1 MSEEYRNIYKIARRT
16 AGFTQEAA
24 TERLGIS
31 VESVRAYEIG
41 QRIPP
46 NDIVNAMKGQITMGM
61 TVDNVSYLTGM
72 RQDARVSTAGKQD
85 QKEAAADVGKTQ
97 QSTVSASLD
106 QVNMGQDGI
115 AVTEV
120 SRQQGA
126 EQSAAQKQPPA
137 PRMDTVEISE
147 EGRAASVQMRSQQ
160 SETETAAAEVEQY
173 EAEDLS
179 EYTDSELKQM
189 YYKGEITRQEYE
201 DETGTALD

>member
-1 MSEEYRNIYKIARRT
+1 MS
-16 AGFTQEAA
+16 
-24 TERLGIS
+24 
-31 VESVRAYEIG
+31 
-41 QRIPP
+41 
-46 NDIVNAMKGQITMGM
+46 M

-72 RQDARVSTAGKQD
+72 RQDARVSTAGKQE

-120 SRQQGA
+120 SRQQGT
-126 EQSAAQKQPPA
+126 ERSAAQKQPPT

-147 EGRAASVQMRSQQ
+147 EGRSASVQMQRQQ
-160 SETETAAAEVEQY
+160 TRTETVAAEMEQY

-179 EYTDSELKQM
+179 E
-189 YYKGEITRQEYE
+189 
-201 DETGTALD
+201 

>member
-1 MSEEYRNIYKIARRT
+1 
-16 AGFTQEAA
+16 
-24 TERLGIS
+24 
-31 VESVRAYEIG
+31 
-41 QRIPP
+41 
-46 NDIVNAMKGQITMGM
+46 MGM

-72 RQDARVSTAGKQD
+72 RQNTRVSTAEKQD

-120 SRQQGA
+120 SRQQGT
-126 EQSAAQKQPPA
+126 EQSAAQKRPLA

>member
-1 MSEEYRNIYKIARRT
+1 MSEEYRNIYKTARRT

-115 AVTEV
+115 AVTE
-120 SRQQGA
+120 
-126 EQSAAQKQPPA
+126 PPA
-137 PRMDTVEISE
+137 GGGAVR
-147 EGRAASVQMRSQQ
+147 R
-160 SETETAAAEVEQY
+160 TETASRSPYGYRGDQRRGQGCQRPDAKPA
-173 EAEDLS
+173 
-179 EYTDSELKQM
+179 
-189 YYKGEITRQEYE
+189 TRN
-201 DETGTALD
+201 

>member
-1 MSEEYRNIYKIARRT
+1 
-16 AGFTQEAA
+16 
-24 TERLGIS
+24 
-31 VESVRAYEIG
+31 
-41 QRIPP
+41 
-46 NDIVNAMKGQITMGM
+46 MKGQITMGM

-72 RQDARVSTAGKQD
+72 RQDARVSTTGKQE

-97 QSTVSASLD
+97 KSTVSASLD

-115 AVTEV
+115 TITEI

-137 PRMDTVEISE
+137 PRMDTVKISE
-147 EGRAASVQMRSQQ
+147 EGRAASVQMQRQQ
-160 SETETAAAEVEQY
+160 TGTDTAEAEMEQY

-189 YYKGEITRQEYE
+189 YYRGEITRQEYE
-201 DETGTALD
+201 DETGETPN

>member
-1 MSEEYRNIYKIARRT
+1 
-16 AGFTQEAA
+16 
-24 TERLGIS
+24 
-31 VESVRAYEIG
+31 
-41 QRIPP
+41 
-46 NDIVNAMKGQITMGM
+46 MGM

-72 RQDARVSTAGKQD
+72 RQNTRASTAEQQD

-115 AVTEV
+115 AVAEV
-120 SRQQGA
+120 SRQQGT
-126 EQSAAQKQPPA
+126 EQSAAQKRPLA

>member
-1 MSEEYRNIYKIARRT
+1 
-16 AGFTQEAA
+16 
-24 TERLGIS
+24 
-31 VESVRAYEIG
+31 
-41 QRIPP
+41 
-46 NDIVNAMKGQITMGM
+46 MGM

-72 RQDARVSTAGKQD
+72 RQNTRVSTAEKQD

-115 AVTEV
+115 AVAEV
-120 SRQQGA
+120 SRQQGT
-126 EQSAAQKQPPA
+126 EQSAAQKRPLA
-137 PRMDTVEISE
+137 PRMDTLEISE